1 MRVLQVYKT
10 KGQNMLIE
18 KNVKIPEGSGKGN
31 MKGTSK
37 YPWPDMIVG
46 DSVFVPSVT
55 MKSSAVN
62 YAYKWMARNGRKSI
76 ARAENGGV
84 RVWRVL

>member
-1 MRVLQVYKT
+1 MRVLQIYKT
-10 KGQNMLIE
+10 KGQNVLIE

-46 DSVFVPSVT
+46 DSVFIPSVT
-55 MKSSAVN
+55 MTSHPIN
-62 YAYKWMARNGRKSI
+62 YAYKWMARNGRKLT